1 MFTFNHYAA
10 CLNGKC
16 AFLLADQILLMLK
29 KWSEDEGP
37 GATNEEIIYILE
49 CLKMAIAV
57 KDVFQEKS
65 PEN

>member
-1 MFTFNHYAA
+1 MIVF
-10 CLNGKC
+10 
-16 AFLLADQILLMLK
+16 FLLADQILLMLK